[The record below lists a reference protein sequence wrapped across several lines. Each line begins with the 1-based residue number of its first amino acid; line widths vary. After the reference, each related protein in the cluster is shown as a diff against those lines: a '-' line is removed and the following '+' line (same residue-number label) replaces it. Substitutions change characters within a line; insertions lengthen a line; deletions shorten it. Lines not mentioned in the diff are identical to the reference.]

1 MNGRP
6 PRLSPVRLFA
16 GLILPLA
23 AYTAIRV
30 AIGSATGAL
39 AITEGV
45 TAAWLLL
52 VAIVWRRIDP
62 VAVLST
68 VTIGIALAAY
78 AISGGDPLALKLR
91 RGAVTGIIG
100 IALLASIAVG
110 RPLLILVIER
120 VAKLNPQRRPEME
133 AKLADPRR
141 RRALTILTG
150 IVGATFTL
158 DGATQIA
165 LALTVPTGSFVADST
180 ATRIAV
186 LGIGAVLTA
195 SYLRRRNNAS

>member
-1 MNGRP
+1 VNGRP
-6 PRLSPVRLFA
+6 PRLSPVQLFA

-52 VAIVWRRIDP
+52 VAIVRRRIDP

-68 VTIGIALAAY
+68 VTVGIALATY

-91 RGAVTGIIG
+91 RGAVTGTIG